1 VGLVI
6 DAAPAGVRT
15 GNATTSKTISA
26 ALRDTVY
33 HRYAAQR
40 TNGQN
45 PKRRTKALLRRVV
58 PDLNEVGLVDLIP
71 NPMHPGQPGPKKE
84 GPASVLVR
92 SHFVGLAGLEPA
104 ASSLSVVMG
113 LATHPGA

>member
-6 DAAPAGVRT
+6 DAAPPGVRA

-26 ALRDTVY
+26 ASRDAVY

-40 TNGQN
+40 TTRQN

-58 PDLNEVGLVDLIP
+58 PDLNEVDW
-71 NPMHPGQPGPKKE
+71 
-84 GPASVLVR
+84 
-92 SHFVGLAGLEPA
+92 
-104 ASSLSVVMG
+104 
-113 LATHPGA
+113 

>member
-1 VGLVI
+1 MMPGLSCGQDMAIQHPQGTTAGVGLVI

-26 ALRDTVY
+26 ASRDTVY

-71 NPMHPGQPGPKKE
+71 NPMHPGQPGPK
-84 GPASVLVR
+84 
-92 SHFVGLAGLEPA
+92 
-104 ASSLSVVMG
+104 
-113 LATHPGA
+113 